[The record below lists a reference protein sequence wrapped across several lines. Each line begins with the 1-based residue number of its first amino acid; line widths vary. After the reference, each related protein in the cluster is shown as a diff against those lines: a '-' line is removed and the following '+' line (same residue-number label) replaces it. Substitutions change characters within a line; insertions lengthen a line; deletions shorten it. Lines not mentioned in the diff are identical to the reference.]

1 MSFPPPTQGQ
11 ARIIWAAVTGVAIA
25 VILALIVG
33 CVWSIGEILQ
43 ILGPVLWPLAVAGVL
58 AYLLDPVVDYIER
71 KRVPRTRAIL
81 CVFALAVVIL
91 ITLIGSVLP
100 QLVSETR
107 ELAQRIPGYAQD
119 LQH

>member
-33 CVWSIGEILQ
+33 CIWGIGEILQ

-71 KRVPRTRAIL
+71 KGAPPPRAIL
-81 CVFALAVVIL
+81 SVFALAIVIL
-91 ITLIGSVLP
+91 IALVGSVLP
-100 QLVSETR
+100 QLVTETR
-107 ELAQRIPGYAQD
+107 DLAKRI
-119 LQH
+119 